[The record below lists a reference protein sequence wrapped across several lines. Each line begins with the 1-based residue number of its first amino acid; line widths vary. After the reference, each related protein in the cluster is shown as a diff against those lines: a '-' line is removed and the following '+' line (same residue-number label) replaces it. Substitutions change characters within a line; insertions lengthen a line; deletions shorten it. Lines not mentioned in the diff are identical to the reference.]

1 MIRSRRDTHGQ
12 RIGLWERLDAR
23 LSRCDTLTFSSAG
36 FALTTPHTG
45 RDDAPTTAPASQY
58 VERGLVTRHCF
69 DSALQQQESG

>member
-36 FALTTPHTG
+36 FAQATLLSRAAGTDAPITERSPASTDPDDTPH
-45 RDDAPTTAPASQY
+45 RS
-58 VERGLVTRHCF
+58 
-69 DSALQQQESG
+69 